1 MHKSQKA
8 SGGNAVFYKS
18 PGIVKEVRAGYLY
31 KSPPSRLLKT
41 EKSWKMRFF
50 VLFEINNQ
58 EHQLKYFKSAED
70 RDKPLGMIDLSQISL
85 MYPSPQNHQKWG
97 WVEKN
102 LKCSPSCVLYVKVV
116 DRDYFLVGQNSWEVD
131 DWFADLADA
140 LHGRQQK
147 VPRPVGNECGL
158 NSSLLNCDVKQRSI
172 SDPPPNVRPKIRQA
186 APRRPSSEPL
196 NPLYDYPRSYLKGL
210 QVNNDASP
218 KKREAEDETVG
229 TDNDRTVYMSMEAV
243 YETMTEAKQNKE
255 ELAQA
260 LDSEVEEFTGG
271 SLMRSVTQVF
281 DKLKIQISPL
291 PKCDV
296 ETTTEDSKGL
306 VDGDRKEHL
315 TDSGGTS
322 SENEAASPIEMLSRD
337 TPSSSDKHT
346 STERV
351 EVMIPG
357 EKDIEFNRADLKKH
371 LTLAEVDGKP
381 CVSGWTGHQQALCL
395 FHKGDQILAIN
406 DLHTSSV
413 EEFDTYLSKLLK
425 SQVKLTILRLPGC
438 LPLHSARCLCSDG
451 PGI

>member
-260 LDSEVEEFTGG
+260 F
-271 SLMRSVTQVF
+271 
-281 DKLKIQISPL
+281 
-291 PKCDV
+291 
-296 ETTTEDSKGL
+296 KGL